1 MKNVI
6 TSKKTK
12 TQNLNLMCNV
22 LFMNRGGSD
31 QVRVHQ
37 AFYIQ
42 KTKGLNRTEYRPSR
56 PCHKV
61 MILLKPYSV
70 GNPVGNFMIMN
81 RSNSKLNTLQSQY

>member
-42 KTKGLNRTEYRPSR
+42 KTKGLNRTEYQPGG
-56 PCHKV
+56 PCQSNDSSQDLFCWESGWKFDD
-61 MILLKPYSV
+61 YESV
-70 GNPVGNFMIMN
+70 
-81 RSNSKLNTLQSQY
+81 KQ